1 MNLELTKFKQINT
14 RSFYIIMKIKN
25 TLCLHIL
32 MATLAILFLCL
43 HPLVTSFSGPL
54 KFHPLIKSMEGT
66 QKEQADKIAT
76 ISHALKGNAIFFIG
90 ASEVATSVNEHY
102 AVYNYFNNQLH
113 KPVVAYGDAFVDDIT
128 QFLMFSRFKDDLNEN
143 SKVVLLL
150 APDSFYSKGIPPAI
164 FADHFPAPIFDPLMK
179 DPQARPMLTHYLKN
193 IDKEEVSHLTF
204 AQMKE
209 SGWDFGMVW
218 DEVSFQFANFC
229 TLVKND
235 WFRLLHIDTKTS
247 PSWPTQ
253 QVASAQPDWDQELAH
268 ARELNKRRQQ
278 SAATMWMDKSVYENG
293 DKPEQ
298 WDDTPVIPRQIEALR
313 KTVELLKSRHVQVIA
328 IVDPVNPWALYNTDT
343 FQPTDKKIQAILTEN
358 QVPYLDMY
366 AQPYQ
371 NGWNWDRLHPTE
383 LAWVPMDRFIAES
396 FK

>member
-1 MNLELTKFKQINT
+1 
-14 RSFYIIMKIKN
+14 MKMKN
-25 TLCLHIL
+25 TVCLHIL
-32 MATLAILFLCL
+32 MAALAILFLCV
-43 HPLVTSFSGPL
+43 HPVVTSFSPPL

-90 ASEVATSVNEHY
+90 ASEVATSANEHY

-113 KPVVAYGDAFVDDIT
+113 KPVVAYGDAFIDDIT
-128 QFLMFSRFKDDLNEN
+128 QFLMFSRFKDSLNEN

-164 FADHFPAPIFDPLMK
+164 FADHFPSPIFDPLMK
-179 DPQARPMLTHYLKN
+179 DPQARPLLIDYLKA
-193 IDKEEVSHLTF
+193 IDKKEVSHLTF
-204 AQMKE
+204 AQMKA
-209 SGWDFGMVW
+209 SGWNVDMVW
-218 DEVSFQFANFC
+218 DEISFQFANFC
-229 TLVKND
+229 TLIKND
-235 WFRLLHIDTKTS
+235 WFALLNIEQKTS
-247 PSWPTQ
+247 PDWPTPHA
-253 QVASAQPDWDQELAH
+253 ASVLPDWEQELIH

-278 SAATMWMDKSVYENG
+278 SAATMWMDKSVYEEG
-293 DKPEQ
+293 DTAEQ
-298 WDDTPVIPRQIEALR
+298 WDDTPVVPKQIEVFR
-313 KTVELLKSRHVQVIA
+313 QTIELLKSRHVQVIA
-328 IVDPVNPWALYNTDT
+328 IVDPINPWALYNTDT
-343 FQPTDKKIQAILTEN
+343 FKPVDQQIQAILQQN

-383 LAWVPMDRFIAES
+383 LAWVPMDRFIAEK

>member
-1 MNLELTKFKQINT
+1 
-14 RSFYIIMKIKN
+14 MKIKN

-32 MATLAILFLCL
+32 TATLAILFLYV
-43 HPLVTSFSGPL
+43 HPLVTSFAPPL

-66 QKEQADKIAT
+66 QEEQAEKIAT

-90 ASEVATSVNEHY
+90 ASEVATSEKEHY

-128 QFLMFSRFKDDLNEN
+128 QFLLFSRFKNDLNEN

-164 FADHFPAPIFDPLMK
+164 FADHFPAPVFNPLMK
-179 DPQARPMLTHYLKN
+179 DEQARPLLVNYLQN

-204 AQMKE
+204 AQMQA
-209 SGWDFGMVW
+209 SGWDLDMLW
-218 DEVSFQFANFC
+218 NEVSFQFANFC
-229 TLVKND
+229 TLIKND
-235 WFRLLHIDTKTS
+235 WLALLNIVPQTANPWPAPHAAS
-247 PSWPTQ
+247 P
-253 QVASAQPDWDQELAH
+253 QPDWDQALAH

-278 SAATMWMDKSVYENG
+278 SAATMWMDKSVYEDG
-293 DKPEQ
+293 DTPEQ
-298 WDDTPVIPRQIEALR
+298 WDDTPVVPKQIEVFQQ
-313 KTVELLKSRHVQVIA
+313 TIILLKERHVQVVA
-328 IVDPVNPWALYNTDT
+328 IIDPINPWALYNTNT
-343 FQPTDKKIQAILTEN
+343 FQPVDKQLQAILTEN
-358 QVPYLDMY
+358 KVPYLDMY

-371 NGWNWDRLHPTE
+371 NGWNWDRLHPSE